1 MENKIFLIHGYTA
14 KPSDNW
20 FPWLKNEIKKDNLA
34 ISLLDMPNSQNPD
47 PLVWDAYCDSHISQT
62 DGITIIGHSLG
73 CIQALRFI
81 ERHDIKQVNL
91 ILVSGFDE
99 KTHTLPQLAAFTDQS
114 IDYAAV
120 LPKINQA
127 VVISALDDDIMPYV
141 YSETLA
147 RHLKCKLIVVPE
159 GKHFIDRDGILDL
172 PVVYDELLAFV
183 KNSD

>member
-1 MENKIFLIHGYTA
+1 MENKLFLIHGYTA
-14 KPSDNW
+14 QPSDNW
-20 FPWLKNEIKKDNLA
+20 FPWLKNEIKKDNLT
-34 ISLLDMPNSQNPD
+34 ISLLEMPNSQDPD
-47 PLVWDAYCDSHISQT
+47 PLVWDAYCDAHISQT

-127 VVISALDDDIMPYV
+127 VVISALDDDIIPYV

-147 RHLKCKLIVVPE
+147 RYLKCKLIVVPE